1 MNPHLALIGVAVAI
15 GVFIGGYW
23 KGYNDADKSA
33 ALIAKQEQIDR
44 MGVWLK
50 AANEA
55 RANADALAAE
65 TAAAADKRLK
75 ELEHARME
83 NSRLRDDVERSRVRL
98 TVAGTC
104 TGAVPLSR
112 PDASLDHGGAC
123 ELDPSARPAYFA
135 LRDGLAKQYA
145 QLIAAQDRIR
155 SLERYARV
163 CAAPSE

>member
-15 GVFIGGYW
+15 GVFFAGYW

-55 RANADALAAE
+55 RANADALVAE
-65 TAAAADKRLK
+65 TAAAADKRMK

-98 TVAGTC
+98 TVNGTC
-104 TGAVPLSR
+104 SGAVPLSR
-112 PDASLDHGGAC
+112 PDTGMGDGGAC
-123 ELDPSARPAYFA
+123 ELDPSARSAYFA
-135 LRDGLAKQYA
+135 LRDGIAKQYA

-163 CAAPSE
+163 CAAP

>member
-1 MNPHLALIGVAVAI
+1 MNPHLALIGVVISI
-15 GVFIGGYW
+15 GIFLGGYW
-23 KGYNDADKSA
+23 KGYADADKSA

-65 TAAAADKRLK
+65 TAASADKRMK
-75 ELEHARME
+75 ELEHARNE
-83 NSRLRDDVERSRVRL
+83 NARLRDDVERNRVRL
-98 TVAGTC
+98 TVNGTC
-104 TGAVPLSR
+104 SGAVPLGR
-112 PDASLDHGGAC
+112 PDPGMDHGGAC
-123 ELDPSARPAYFA
+123 ELDAAARSAYFA
-135 LRDGLAKQYA
+135 IRDGIAKQYA

-163 CAAPSE
+163 CAVP

>member
-1 MNPHLALIGVAVAI
+1 MNPHLALIGLAVAI

-23 KGYNDADKSA
+23 KGYADADKSA
-33 ALIAKQEQIDR
+33 ALDAKQEQIDR

-65 TAAAADKRLK
+65 TAAAADKRMK
-75 ELEHARME
+75 ELEHARNE
-83 NSRLRDDVERSRVRL
+83 NARLRDDVERSRVRL
-98 TVAGTC
+98 TINGTC
-104 TGAVPLSR
+104 SGAVPLSR
-112 PDASLDHGGAC
+112 PDTGMGDGGAC
-123 ELDPSARPAYFA
+123 ELDPSARSAYFA
-135 LRDGLAKQYA
+135 LRDGIAKQYA

-163 CAAPSE
+163 CAAP